1 MLEKIKN
8 FIIRR
13 KITIAIVVVLVI
25 IVFLVLQKNNTPKFT
40 LIQPSFGTLARTVK
54 ATGQVVSAVDLD
66 LSFPKSGF
74 ASVVK
79 VSVGDKVK
87 KGDVLLSLDAANDL
101 ASLTK
106 ARAALLGA
114 EAKLKKTIAGASNE
128 EISLAQVNLENAKQD
143 LANIKNTQNTLVSN
157 AYNNLL
163 NSTLEASPVGSQSTT
178 VIAPTIS
185 GTYTLSKESPI
196 NINVYSTGNGLMFS
210 ASGAVSGEGI
220 VSTTTPQPIGNSG
233 LYLLFTST
241 TNIGNSN
248 WVINIP
254 NKKASDYLANQN
266 AYQSALNTKDAAI
279 SSAQSLVNQREAE
292 LALKL
297 ASARDADIDLA
308 KADVLSAQGGL
319 EQAQK
324 AYSDNIIKAPADG
337 TITKVDVKYGELATA
352 NTPVITL
359 EDIDNLYIEALI
371 NESNISEIAL
381 NQPVAITFD
390 ALPGEKFMG
399 TVYHIDP
406 SSLTSSGVVNYKIK
420 VLLSEKN
427 PNIRSGMNAEI
438 SITVASKDNVLSV
451 SKAAIKN
458 IEGKNFVDIA
468 PVKDKS
474 DLVQTEVTLGDMGDG
489 NMIEVLSGVNKE
501 SNIAISEK

>member
-1 MLEKIKN
+1 MLEKIKS

-13 KITIAIVVVLVI
+13 KVVLI
-25 IVFLVLQKNNTPKFT
+25 IVLIIVALVSVTLHNNNKPKYT
-40 LIQPSFGTLARTVK
+40 LIQPTFGTLARTVQ

-74 ASVVK
+74 VGAVR

-87 KGDVLLSLDAANDL
+87 KGDVLVSLDAGSDL
-101 ASLTK
+101 ANVTK
-106 ARAALLGA
+106 AKAALLGA
-114 EAKLKKTIAGASNE
+114 QAKLKKTIAGSSSE

-143 LANIKNTQNTLVSN
+143 LITTTSTQNTLVSN
-157 AYNNLL
+157 AYNKLL
-163 NSTLEASPVGSQSTT
+163 NSTLEALPGGSQNTT
-178 VIAPTIS
+178 VIAPTLS
-185 GTYTLSKESPI
+185 GTYALSKEAPI

-210 ASGAVSGEGI
+210 ASGAAVGEGI
-220 VSTTTPQPIGNSG
+220 VSTTTPQPVGNSG
-233 LYLLFTST
+233 LYIIFSST
-241 TNIGNSN
+241 TNIANSN

-254 NKKASDYLANQN
+254 NKKAADYLTNEN
-266 AYQSALNTKDAAI
+266 AYQSALKTKDAAI
-279 SSAQSLVNQREAE
+279 SSAQSLVNQRQAE

-324 AYSDNIIKAPADG
+324 AYSDNIIKAPANG
-337 TITKVDVKYGELATA
+337 TITKLDIKYGELANP
-352 NTPVITL
+352 NTPVVTL

-381 NQPVAITFD
+381 NQPVSVTFD
-390 ALPGEKFMG
+390 GLPGEKFNG

-406 SSLTSSGVVNYKIK
+406 SALTSSGVVNYKIK

-438 SITVASKDNVLSV
+438 SIVVDSKENVLSIPKV
-451 SKAAIKN
+451 SIKELN
-458 IEGKNFVDIA
+458 GKSFVNLA
-468 PVKDKS
+468 LGKDKS
-474 DLVQTEVTLGDMGDG
+474 DITETEITTGEAGDG
-489 NMIEVLSGVNKE
+489 NMIEVTSGLSKD
-501 SNIAISEK
+501 SNIAITEK